1 MTNQADPPPGV
12 MVTNAEW
19 QIVQAIL
26 LRHVPGREVWAFG
39 SRVGPEVGSRV
50 KKFSDLDLAV
60 TGDQPLPLN
69 TLAAL
74 ADDFTESDLPYKVD
88 LVDWATTSERFRAI
102 IKSSHVVLIPAD

>member
-1 MTNQADPPPGV
+1 MTSHAEPPTGLL
-12 MVTNAEW
+12 VTTAEW

-39 SRVGPEVGSRV
+39 SRVGAKAGARV

-60 TGDQPLPLN
+60 RGDEPLPLG

-74 ADDFTESDLPYKVD
+74 AEAFTESDLTYKVD
-88 LVDWATTSERFRAI
+88 IGGLGDHLSQVPRN
-102 IKSSHVVLIPAD
+102 H